1 MAFPDPF
8 VMSTFSKES
17 FPQFSLPFNSERW
30 LSAASLVLAFRMI
43 LLHEFAPAFVAT
55 ERRTTEAAEGEKI
68 SSKADSISLKVS
80 KLKRKCE
87 RAPSPRLSLF
97 VRMTVL
103 FVDCGLI
110 VERAL

>member
-1 MAFPDPF
+1 MVSNESMIMAFPDPF
-8 VMSTFSKES
+8 VMLTFSKDS

-30 LSAASLVLAFRMI
+30 LSAASLVLAFRII

-55 ERRTTEAAEGEKI
+55 ECRTTEAADGEKI

-87 RAPSPRLSLF
+87 RALHNEHTINKKHSHPY
-97 VRMTVL
+97 V
-103 FVDCGLI
+103 
-110 VERAL
+110 